1 MKPINLLLIVLII
14 LFFYYLFIAYFLY
27 FLISVVSLGDI
38 FYSKMVKINF
48 FLVNDDD
55 KGRRLDNFL
64 FSKFKKTL
72 PKSKIY
78 SSIRKA
84 KIKVNQKK
92 SKPDYKLASGDRISY
107 PEFTIKAK
115 LSESPNLEH
124 HMEIIKKS
132 IIYDSDRFVVINKP
146 PNYSV
151 HGGSG
156 LNFGVIEIVRKLY
169 KYSENFNLAH
179 RIDKSTSGCLV
190 IAKKMSALRDIHKQF
205 RQRSV
210 KKVYECVVY
219 GKWPENLKVIEN
231 ELEVRKTSQSERKV
245 KKSEAGKK
253 SKTKFT
259 INKKYKDFTRL
270 IAIPHTGRTHQIRFH
285 CYDAG
290 YPILGDE
297 KYSFKENQTK
307 AQRLMLH
314 AKEIAFMDGEKK
326 IHVKASENYN
336 FFDGRDERT

>member
-1 MKPINLLLIVLII
+1 
-14 LFFYYLFIAYFLY
+14 
-27 FLISVVSLGDI
+27 
-38 FYSKMVKINF
+38 MVKISF
-48 FLVNDDD
+48 FLVKDDD
-55 KGRRLDNFL
+55 SGRRLDNFL
-64 FSKFKKTL
+64 FSKFKKSL

-92 SKPDYKLASGDRISY
+92 SKPDYKLTIGDKISY

-115 LSESPNLEH
+115 LSESPNLDT
-124 HMEIIKKS
+124 HMEVIKNS
-132 IIYDSDRFVVINKP
+132 IIYDSDRFIVINKP
-146 PNYSV
+146 PNYAV

-156 LNFGVIEIVRKLY
+156 LNFGVIEIIRKLY

-210 KKVYECVVY
+210 KKVYECIVH
-219 GKWPENLKVIEN
+219 GNWPNNLKVIEN
-231 ELEVRKTSQSERKV
+231 ELEVEKTNQSERKV

-253 SKTKFT
+253 TKTKFT
-259 INKKYKDFTRL
+259 IHKKYKDFTSL
-270 IAIPHTGRTHQIRFH
+270 IALPHTGRTHQIRFH
-285 CYDAG
+285 CFDAG

-297 KYSFKENQTK
+297 KYALKAASTK
-307 AQRLMLH
+307 AKRLMLH
-314 AKEIAFMDGEKK
+314 AKEITFMDGEKI
-326 IHVKASENYN
+326 IHVEALEKYN

>member
-1 MKPINLLLIVLII
+1 
-14 LFFYYLFIAYFLY
+14 
-27 FLISVVSLGDI
+27 
-38 FYSKMVKINF
+38 MVKISF
-48 FLVNDDD
+48 FLVKDDD
-55 KGRRLDNFL
+55 SGRRLDNFL
-64 FSKFKKTL
+64 FSKFKKSL

-92 SKPDYKLASGDRISY
+92 SKPDYKLTTGDKISY

-115 LSESPNLEH
+115 LSESPNLDT
-124 HMEIIKKS
+124 HMEVIKDS
-132 IIYDSDRFVVINKP
+132 IIYDSDRFIVINKP
-146 PNYSV
+146 PNYAV

-156 LNFGVIEIVRKLY
+156 LNFGVIEIIRKLY

-210 KKVYECVVY
+210 KKVYECIVH
-219 GKWPENLKVIEN
+219 GNWPNNLKVIEN
-231 ELEVRKTSQSERKV
+231 ELEVEKTNQSERKV

-253 SKTKFT
+253 TKTKFT
-259 INKKYKDFTRL
+259 IHKKYKDFTSL
-270 IAIPHTGRTHQIRFH
+270 IALPHTGRTHQIRFH
-285 CYDAG
+285 CFDAG

-297 KYSFKENQTK
+297 KYALKAASTK
-307 AQRLMLH
+307 AKRLMLH
-314 AKEIAFMDGEKK
+314 AKEITFMDGEKI
-326 IHVKASENYN
+326 IHVEALEKYN

>member
-1 MKPINLLLIVLII
+1 
-14 LFFYYLFIAYFLY
+14 
-27 FLISVVSLGDI
+27 
-38 FYSKMVKINF
+38 MVKISF

-55 KGRRLDNFL
+55 SGRRLDNFL
-64 FSKFKKTL
+64 FSKFKKSL

-92 SKPDYKLASGDRISY
+92 SKPDYKLTAGDKISY

-115 LSESPNLEH
+115 LSESPNLDT
-124 HMEIIKKS
+124 HMEVIKDS
-132 IIYDSDRFVVINKP
+132 IIYDSDRFIVINKP
-146 PNYSV
+146 PNYAV

-156 LNFGVIEIVRKLY
+156 LNFGVIEIIRKLY

-210 KKVYECVVY
+210 KKVYECIVH
-219 GKWPENLKVIEN
+219 GNWPNNLKVIEN
-231 ELEVRKTSQSERKV
+231 ELEVEKTNQSERKV

-253 SKTKFT
+253 TKTKFT
-259 INKKYKDFTRL
+259 IHKKYKDFTSL
-270 IAIPHTGRTHQIRFH
+270 IALPYTGRTHQIRFH
-285 CYDAG
+285 CFDAG
-290 YPILGDE
+290 YPILGDD
-297 KYSFKENQTK
+297 KYALKAASTK
-307 AQRLMLH
+307 AKRLMLH
-314 AKEIAFMDGEKK
+314 AKEITFMDNEKT
-326 IHVKASENYN
+326 IHVEALEKYN

>member
-1 MKPINLLLIVLII
+1 
-14 LFFYYLFIAYFLY
+14 
-27 FLISVVSLGDI
+27 
-38 FYSKMVKINF
+38 MVKINF

-64 FSKFKKTL
+64 FSKFKKNL

-92 SKPDYKLASGDRISY
+92 SKPDYKLVSGDKISY

-115 LSESPNLEH
+115 LSESPNLEN
-124 HMEIIKKS
+124 HMEIIKES

-156 LNFGVIEIVRKLY
+156 LSFGVIEIVRKLY

-210 KKVYECVVY
+210 KKVYECVVH
-219 GKWPENLKVIEN
+219 GKWPEGLRVIEN
-231 ELEVRKTSQSERKV
+231 ELEVRKTNQSERKV

-253 SKTKFT
+253 SKTRFT
-259 INKKYKDFTRL
+259 INKRYKDFTSL
-270 IAIPHTGRTHQIRFH
+270 IALPYTGRTHQIRFH
-285 CYDAG
+285 CFDVG
-290 YPILGDE
+290 HPILGDE
-297 KYSFKENQTK
+297 KYALKENKTTAK
-307 AQRLMLH
+307 RLMLH
-314 AKEIAFMDGEKK
+314 AKEITFMDGEKT
-326 IHVKASENYN
+326 IHAEALEKYN

>member
-1 MKPINLLLIVLII
+1 
-14 LFFYYLFIAYFLY
+14 
-27 FLISVVSLGDI
+27 
-38 FYSKMVKINF
+38 MVKISF

-55 KGRRLDNFL
+55 SGRRLDNFL
-64 FSKFKKTL
+64 FSKFKKSL

-92 SKPDYKLASGDRISY
+92 SKPDYKLTIGDKISY

-115 LSESPNLEH
+115 LSESPNLDT
-124 HMEIIKKS
+124 HMEVIKNS
-132 IIYDSDRFVVINKP
+132 IIYDSDRFIVINKP
-146 PNYSV
+146 PNYAV

-156 LNFGVIEIVRKLY
+156 LNFGVIEIIRKLY

-210 KKVYECVVY
+210 KKVYECIVH
-219 GKWPENLKVIEN
+219 GNWPNNLKVIEN
-231 ELEVRKTSQSERKV
+231 ELEVEKTNQSERKV

-253 SKTKFT
+253 TKTKFT
-259 INKKYKDFTRL
+259 IHKKYKDFTSL
-270 IAIPHTGRTHQIRFH
+270 IALPYTGRTHQIRFH
-285 CYDAG
+285 CFDAG

-297 KYSFKENQTK
+297 KYALKAASTK
-307 AQRLMLH
+307 AKRLMLH
-314 AKEIAFMDGEKK
+314 AKEITFMDGEKI
-326 IHVKASENYN
+326 IHVEALEKYN

>member
-1 MKPINLLLIVLII
+1 MIK
-14 LFFYYLFIAYFLY
+14 
-27 FLISVVSLGDI
+27 IS
-38 FYSKMVKINF
+38 F
-48 FLVNDDD
+48 FLVSDDD
-55 KGRRLDNFL
+55 CGRRLDNFL
-64 FSKFKKTL
+64 FSKFKKNL

-92 SKPDYKLASGDRISY
+92 SKPDYKLIAGDKISY
-107 PEFTIKAK
+107 PEFTIKAQ
-115 LSESPNLEH
+115 LSESPNLES

-146 PNYSV
+146 PNYAV

-156 LNFGVIEIVRKLY
+156 LNFGVIEIVRNLY

-205 RQRSV
+205 RQQSV
-210 KKVYECVVY
+210 KKVYECVVH

-231 ELEVRKTSQSERKV
+231 ELEVSKTSQSERKV

-259 INKKYKDFTRL
+259 INERYKDFTSL
-270 IAIPHTGRTHQIRFH
+270 IALPYTGRTHQIRFH

-297 KYSFKENQTK
+297 KYALKENKTTAK
-307 AQRLMLH
+307 RLMLH
-314 AKEIAFMDGEKK
+314 AKEITFMDGGKTIHAESLEK
-326 IHVKASENYN
+326 YN

>member
-1 MKPINLLLIVLII
+1 
-14 LFFYYLFIAYFLY
+14 
-27 FLISVVSLGDI
+27 
-38 FYSKMVKINF
+38 MVKISF
-48 FLVNDDD
+48 FLVKDDD
-55 KGRRLDNFL
+55 SGRRLDNFL
-64 FSKFKKTL
+64 FSKFKKSL

-92 SKPDYKLASGDRISY
+92 SKPDYKLTIGDKISY

-115 LSESPNLEH
+115 LSESPNLDT
-124 HMEIIKKS
+124 HMEVIKNS
-132 IIYDSDRFVVINKP
+132 IIYDSDRFIVINKP
-146 PNYSV
+146 PNYAV

-156 LNFGVIEIVRKLY
+156 LNFGVIEIIRKLY

-210 KKVYECVVY
+210 KKVYECIVH
-219 GKWPENLKVIEN
+219 GNWPNNLKVIEN
-231 ELEVRKTSQSERKV
+231 ELEVEKTNQSERKV

-253 SKTKFT
+253 TKTKFT
-259 INKKYKDFTRL
+259 IHKKYKDFTSL
-270 IAIPHTGRTHQIRFH
+270 IALPYTGRTHQIRFH
-285 CYDAG
+285 CFDAG

-297 KYSFKENQTK
+297 KYALKAASTK
-307 AQRLMLH
+307 AKRLMLH
-314 AKEIAFMDGEKK
+314 AKEITFMDGEKI
-326 IHVKASENYN
+326 IHVEALEKYN

>member
-1 MKPINLLLIVLII
+1 MIK
-14 LFFYYLFIAYFLY
+14 
-27 FLISVVSLGDI
+27 IS
-38 FYSKMVKINF
+38 F
-48 FLVNDDD
+48 FLVSDDD
-55 KGRRLDNFL
+55 CGRRLDNFL
-64 FSKFKKTL
+64 FSKFKKNL

-92 SKPDYKLASGDRISY
+92 SKPDYKLIAGDKISY
-107 PEFTIKAK
+107 PEFTIKAQ
-115 LSESPNLEH
+115 LSESPNLES

-146 PNYSV
+146 PNYAV

-156 LNFGVIEIVRKLY
+156 LNFGVIEIVRNLY

-205 RQRSV
+205 RQQSV
-210 KKVYECVVY
+210 KKVYECVVH

-231 ELEVRKTSQSERKV
+231 ELEVSKTSQSERKV

-259 INKKYKDFTRL
+259 INERYKDFTSL
-270 IAIPHTGRTHQIRFH
+270 IALPYTGRTHQIRFH

-297 KYSFKENQTK
+297 KYALKENKTTAK
-307 AQRLMLH
+307 RLMLH
-314 AKEIAFMDGEKK
+314 AKEITFMDGEKT
-326 IHVKASENYN
+326 IHAEALEKYN

>member
-1 MKPINLLLIVLII
+1 
-14 LFFYYLFIAYFLY
+14 
-27 FLISVVSLGDI
+27 
-38 FYSKMVKINF
+38 MVKISF

-55 KGRRLDNFL
+55 SGRRLDNFL
-64 FSKFKKTL
+64 FSKFKKSL

-92 SKPDYKLASGDRISY
+92 SKPDYKLTTGDKISY

-115 LSESPNLEH
+115 LSESPNLDT
-124 HMEIIKKS
+124 HMEVIKDS
-132 IIYDSDRFVVINKP
+132 IIYDSDRFIVINKP
-146 PNYSV
+146 PNYAV

-156 LNFGVIEIVRKLY
+156 LNFGVIEIIRKLY

-210 KKVYECVVY
+210 KKVYECIVH
-219 GKWPENLKVIEN
+219 GNWPNNLKVIEN
-231 ELEVRKTSQSERKV
+231 ELEVEKTNQSERKV

-253 SKTKFT
+253 TKTKFT
-259 INKKYKDFTRL
+259 IHKKYKDFTSL
-270 IAIPHTGRTHQIRFH
+270 IALPYTGRTHQIRFH
-285 CYDAG
+285 CFDAG

-297 KYSFKENQTK
+297 KYALKAASTK
-307 AQRLMLH
+307 AKRLMLH
-314 AKEIAFMDGEKK
+314 AKEITFMDGEKI
-326 IHVKASENYN
+326 IHVEALEKYN

>member
-1 MKPINLLLIVLII
+1 
-14 LFFYYLFIAYFLY
+14 
-27 FLISVVSLGDI
+27 
-38 FYSKMVKINF
+38 MVKISF

-55 KGRRLDNFL
+55 SGRRLDNFL
-64 FSKFKKTL
+64 FSKFKKSL

-92 SKPDYKLASGDRISY
+92 SKPDYKLTTGDKISY

-115 LSESPNLEH
+115 LSESPNLDT
-124 HMEIIKKS
+124 HMEVIKDS
-132 IIYDSDRFVVINKP
+132 IIYDSDRFIVINKP
-146 PNYSV
+146 PNYAV

-156 LNFGVIEIVRKLY
+156 LNFGVIEIIRKLY

-210 KKVYECVVY
+210 KKVYECIVH
-219 GKWPENLKVIEN
+219 GNWPNNLKVIEN
-231 ELEVRKTSQSERKV
+231 ELEVEKTNQSERKV

-253 SKTKFT
+253 TKTKFT
-259 INKKYKDFTRL
+259 IHKKYKDFTSL
-270 IAIPHTGRTHQIRFH
+270 IALPYTGRTHQIRFH
-285 CYDAG
+285 CFDAG

-297 KYSFKENQTK
+297 KYALKAASTK
-307 AQRLMLH
+307 AKRLMLH
-314 AKEIAFMDGEKK
+314 AKEITFMDNEKT
-326 IHVKASENYN
+326 IHVEALEKYN

>member
-1 MKPINLLLIVLII
+1 MIK
-14 LFFYYLFIAYFLY
+14 
-27 FLISVVSLGDI
+27 IS
-38 FYSKMVKINF
+38 F
-48 FLVNDDD
+48 FLVSDDD
-55 KGRRLDNFL
+55 CGRRLDNFL
-64 FSKFKKTL
+64 FSKFKKNL

-92 SKPDYKLASGDRISY
+92 SKPDYKLIAGDKISY
-107 PEFTIKAK
+107 PEFTIKAQ
-115 LSESPNLEH
+115 LSESPNLES

-146 PNYSV
+146 PNYAV

-156 LNFGVIEIVRKLY
+156 LNFGVIEIVRNLY

-205 RQRSV
+205 RQQSV
-210 KKVYECVVY
+210 KKVYECVVH
-219 GKWPENLKVIEN
+219 GNWPENLKVIEN
-231 ELEVRKTSQSERKV
+231 ELEVSKTSQSERKV

-259 INKKYKDFTRL
+259 INERYKDFTSL
-270 IAIPHTGRTHQIRFH
+270 IALPYTGRTHQIRFH

-297 KYSFKENQTK
+297 KYALKENKTTAK
-307 AQRLMLH
+307 RLMLH
-314 AKEIAFMDGEKK
+314 AKEITFMDGEKT
-326 IHVKASENYN
+326 IHAEALEKYN

>member
-1 MKPINLLLIVLII
+1 MIK
-14 LFFYYLFIAYFLY
+14 
-27 FLISVVSLGDI
+27 IS
-38 FYSKMVKINF
+38 F
-48 FLVNDDD
+48 FLVSDDD
-55 KGRRLDNFL
+55 CGRRLDNFL
-64 FSKFKKTL
+64 FSKFKKNL

-92 SKPDYKLASGDRISY
+92 SKPDYKLIAGDKISY
-107 PEFTIKAK
+107 PEFTIKAQ
-115 LSESPNLEH
+115 LSESPNLES

-146 PNYSV
+146 PNYAV

-190 IAKKMSALRDIHKQF
+190 IAKKMSALRDIHRQF

-210 KKVYECVVY
+210 KKVYECIVH
-219 GKWPENLKVIEN
+219 GNWPENLKVIEN
-231 ELEVRKTSQSERKV
+231 ELEVKKTNQSERKV

-259 INKKYKDFTRL
+259 INERYKDFTSL
-270 IAIPHTGRTHQIRFH
+270 IALPYTGRTHQIRFH
-285 CYDAG
+285 CYDVG
-290 YPILGDE
+290 FPILGDN
-297 KYSFKENQTK
+297 KYSLKENQLK
-307 AQRLMLH
+307 AKRLMLH
-314 AKEIAFMDGEKK
+314 AKEIIFMDGDKK
-326 IHVKASENYN
+326 IHAKAKENYGLK
-336 FFDGRDERT
+336 FIGC

>member
-1 MKPINLLLIVLII
+1 
-14 LFFYYLFIAYFLY
+14 
-27 FLISVVSLGDI
+27 
-38 FYSKMVKINF
+38 MVKINF

-64 FSKFKKTL
+64 FSKFKKNL

-84 KIKVNQKK
+84 KIKVNKKK
-92 SKPDYKLASGDRISY
+92 SKPDYKLVSGDKISY

-115 LSESPNLEH
+115 LSESPNLEN
-124 HMEIIKKS
+124 HMEIIKES

-156 LNFGVIEIVRKLY
+156 LSFGVIEIVRKLY

-205 RQRSV
+205 RQRSI
-210 KKVYECVVY
+210 KKVYECVVH
-219 GKWPENLKVIEN
+219 GKWPEDLRVIEN
-231 ELEVRKTSQSERKV
+231 ELEVRKTNQSERKV

-259 INKKYKDFTRL
+259 INKRYKDFTSL
-270 IAIPHTGRTHQIRFH
+270 VALPYTGRTHQIRFH
-285 CYDAG
+285 CFDAG
-290 YPILGDE
+290 HPILGDE
-297 KYSFKENQTK
+297 KYALKENKTTAK
-307 AQRLMLH
+307 RLMLH
-314 AKEIAFMDGEKK
+314 AKEITFMDGEKT
-326 IHVKASENYN
+326 IHAEALEKYN

>member
-1 MKPINLLLIVLII
+1 
-14 LFFYYLFIAYFLY
+14 
-27 FLISVVSLGDI
+27 
-38 FYSKMVKINF
+38 MVKISF

-55 KGRRLDNFL
+55 SGRRLDNFL
-64 FSKFKKTL
+64 FSKFKKSL

-92 SKPDYKLASGDRISY
+92 SKPDYKLTTGDKISY

-115 LSESPNLEH
+115 LSESPNLDT
-124 HMEIIKKS
+124 HMEVIKNS
-132 IIYDSDRFVVINKP
+132 IIYDSDRFIVINKP
-146 PNYSV
+146 PNYAV

-156 LNFGVIEIVRKLY
+156 LNFGVIEIIRKLY

-210 KKVYECVVY
+210 KKVYECIVH
-219 GKWPENLKVIEN
+219 GNWPNNLKVIEN
-231 ELEVRKTSQSERKV
+231 ELEVEKTNQSERKV

-253 SKTKFT
+253 TKTKFT
-259 INKKYKDFTRL
+259 IHKKYKDFTSL
-270 IAIPHTGRTHQIRFH
+270 IALPYTGRTHQIRFH
-285 CYDAG
+285 CFDAG

-297 KYSFKENQTK
+297 KYALKAASTK
-307 AQRLMLH
+307 AKRLMLH
-314 AKEIAFMDGEKK
+314 AKEITFMDGEKI
-326 IHVKASENYN
+326 IHVEALEKYN

>member
-1 MKPINLLLIVLII
+1 
-14 LFFYYLFIAYFLY
+14 
-27 FLISVVSLGDI
+27 
-38 FYSKMVKINF
+38 MVKISF
-48 FLVNDDD
+48 FLINDDD
-55 KGRRLDNFL
+55 SGRRLDNFL
-64 FSKFKKTL
+64 FSKFKKNL

-92 SKPDYKLASGDRISY
+92 SKPDYKLIAGDKISY
-107 PEFTIKAK
+107 PEFTIKAQ
-115 LSESPNLEH
+115 LSESPNLES
-124 HMEIIKKS
+124 HMEVIKNS

-146 PNYSV
+146 PNYAV

-179 RIDKSTSGCLV
+179 RIDKSTSGCLI

-210 KKVYECVVY
+210 KKVYECVVH
-219 GKWPENLKVIEN
+219 GIWPENLKVIEN
-231 ELEVRKTSQSERKV
+231 ELEVKKTNQSERKV
-245 KKSEAGKK
+245 KKTEAGKK

-259 INKKYKDFTRL
+259 VNKKYKGFTSL
-270 IAIPHTGRTHQIRFH
+270 IALPYTGRTHQIRFH
-285 CYDAG
+285 CFDAG

-297 KYSFKENQTK
+297 KYALKENKTTAK
-307 AQRLMLH
+307 RLMLH
-314 AKEIAFMDGEKK
+314 AKEITFMDGEKT
-326 IHVKASENYN
+326 IHVKALEKYN

>member
-1 MKPINLLLIVLII
+1 
-14 LFFYYLFIAYFLY
+14 
-27 FLISVVSLGDI
+27 
-38 FYSKMVKINF
+38 MVKISF
-48 FLVNDDD
+48 FLVKDDD
-55 KGRRLDNFL
+55 SGRRLDNFL
-64 FSKFKKTL
+64 FSKFKKSL

-92 SKPDYKLASGDRISY
+92 SKPDYKLTIGDKISY

-115 LSESPNLEH
+115 LSESPNLDT
-124 HMEIIKKS
+124 HMEVIKDS
-132 IIYDSDRFVVINKP
+132 IIYDSDRFIVINKP
-146 PNYSV
+146 PNYAV

-156 LNFGVIEIVRKLY
+156 LNFGVIEIIRKLY

-210 KKVYECVVY
+210 KKVYECIVH
-219 GKWPENLKVIEN
+219 GNWPNNLKVIEN
-231 ELEVRKTSQSERKV
+231 ELEVEKTNQSERKV

-253 SKTKFT
+253 TKTKFT
-259 INKKYKDFTRL
+259 IHKKYKDFTSL
-270 IAIPHTGRTHQIRFH
+270 IALPYTGRTHQIRFH
-285 CYDAG
+285 CFDAG

-297 KYSFKENQTK
+297 KYALKAASTK
-307 AQRLMLH
+307 AKRLMLH
-314 AKEIAFMDGEKK
+314 AKEITFMDGEKI
-326 IHVKASENYN
+326 IHVEALEKYN